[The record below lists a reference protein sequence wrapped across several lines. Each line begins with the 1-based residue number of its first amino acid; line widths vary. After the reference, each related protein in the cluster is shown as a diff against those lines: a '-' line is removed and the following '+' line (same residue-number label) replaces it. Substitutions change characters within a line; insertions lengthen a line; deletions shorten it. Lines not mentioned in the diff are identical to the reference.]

1 MNNITASTV
10 IPEVFTEVEG
20 VDVAVLGVVVGRT
33 VDVDVSVAVLKHCN
47 K

>member
-10 IPEVFTEVEG
+10 IPEVLTEVEA
-20 VDVAVLGVVVGRT
+20 VDVAVLVVVVGET
-33 VDVDVSVAVLKHCN
+33 VDVDVSVAVIQHCN